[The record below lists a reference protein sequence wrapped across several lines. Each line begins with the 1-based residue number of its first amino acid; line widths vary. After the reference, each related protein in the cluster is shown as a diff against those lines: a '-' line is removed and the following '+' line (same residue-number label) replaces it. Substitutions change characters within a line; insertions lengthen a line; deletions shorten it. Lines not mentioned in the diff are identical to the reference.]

1 MTRAMCD
8 VSESTFLLHRTRQ
21 NRKKCMNTDK
31 SLHIVQHTFVPVPD
45 GIPPVTQHT
54 VNDCVDAEHGPV
66 LYIETTCPG
75 CAACTAVSHL
85 ARRRA
90 ATAYALSRYVGAAC
104 GPTLTVT
111 LASSFTTALER
122 NLFAA

>member
-1 MTRAMCD
+1 
-8 VSESTFLLHRTRQ
+8 
-21 NRKKCMNTDK
+21 MNIEK
-31 SLHIVQHTFVPVPD
+31 SLHIVQHTFVPVPG
-45 GIPPVTQHT
+45 GIPPMTQQHT
-54 VNDCVDAEHGPV
+54 VNDCVDAGQGPV

-75 CAACTAVSHL
+75 CAAWTPVSQW

-104 GPTLTVT
+104 CPTLTVT
-111 LASSFTTALER
+111 LASSFTTGLEN